1 MIDEVTRAAFADEL
15 AKIAGLKTEV
25 GNVISAGWHGTPQN
39 PQKWM
44 GEGLKITP
52 KMGRLGKAMEYAS
65 SLGGATK
72 YLPVGGKSMALLG
85 TAAMAPMA
93 LAKEDPTG
101 HGKSRFERTTG
112 LVGNTLGGLAASGAM
127 IRHGIKNP
135 FALAAGG
142 LLGSVGGERLITSPF
157 ALIRRGFRRHPP
169 AVLPQQSNDGGWQNT
184 APGGLNTTPD
194 AVVGQAQAM

>member
-1 MIDEVTRAAFADEL
+1 MISSITRAAFADEL
-15 AKIAGLKTEV
+15 EKIAGIKTEL
-25 GNVISAGWHGTPQN
+25 GHIIRAGWHGTAKN
-39 PQKWM
+39 PQRWL
-44 GEGLKITP
+44 GEGMKITP
-52 KMGRLGKAMEYAS
+52 GMSRMGRLAEGAM

-85 TAAMAPMA
+85 TAAMAPTA

-101 HGKSRFERTTG
+101 HGKTRTERTLG

-127 IRHGIKNP
+127 IHRGIGNP
-135 FALAAGG
+135 LALAAGG
-142 LLGSVGGERLITSPF
+142 IIGGVGGERLLTTPF
-157 ALIRRGFRRHPP
+157 ALARRGFRRRPTVAP
-169 AVLPQQSNDGGWQNT
+169 MQPDDGGWRNT